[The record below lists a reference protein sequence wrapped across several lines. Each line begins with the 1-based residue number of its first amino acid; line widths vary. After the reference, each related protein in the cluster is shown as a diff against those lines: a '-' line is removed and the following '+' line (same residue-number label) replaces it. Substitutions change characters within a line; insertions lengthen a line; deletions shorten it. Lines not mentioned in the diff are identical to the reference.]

1 MFLRALMH
9 QGRARC
15 GCRMHGRAAGTWAC
29 IGERQA
35 LCFSHAGSVLSW
47 IQRCREVV
55 VAGLGSVSCLLS
67 STQHLWGG
75 AVRGRGLCVLVGDRR
90 GASGCLTRS
99 FADVPF
105 GGAVAGVRIDPRKY
119 SVSSPPPSPAGGP

>member
-1 MFLRALMH
+1 MFLRALMRKG
-9 QGRARC
+9 QARC
-15 GCRMHGRAAGTWAC
+15 GCRMHRWAAGTWAC

-47 IQRCREVV
+47 IQRCRAVV
-55 VAGLGSVSCLLS
+55 VAGSGSVSCLLS
-67 STQHLWGG
+67 STQPLSGEPCVAGG
-75 AVRGRGLCVLVGDRR
+75 CVLVGGRR